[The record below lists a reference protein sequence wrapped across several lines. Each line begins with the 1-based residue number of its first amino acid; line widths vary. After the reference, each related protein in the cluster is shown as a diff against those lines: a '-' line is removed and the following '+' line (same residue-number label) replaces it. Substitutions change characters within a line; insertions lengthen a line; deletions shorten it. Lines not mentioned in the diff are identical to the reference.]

1 MDLDSFFGFEK
12 TVRELMILLN
22 YGDEDLRLVIMILHV
37 LGGAV
42 FFVVN
47 VLTSPFK
54 LLRPLFSWLGAIW
67 IQQTFMALIFVGLA
81 FFITKGEMSMSR
93 IFYLYLALL
102 LLTVLIH
109 ADLSRLMPE
118 KKKKQLAQQQDHRGR
133 IDFSFRIKGEIP
145 TNIR

>member
-12 TVRELMILLN
+12 TVRELIILLN
-22 YGDEDLRLVIMILHV
+22 YDGDLRLTIVILHV

-42 FFVVN
+42 FFVVS

-54 LLRPLFSWLGAIW
+54 LLRPLFSWLRAIW

-93 IFYLYLALL
+93 TFYLYLALF
-102 LLTVLIH
+102 LLTMVMH

-118 KKKKQLAQQQDHRGR
+118 KKQLAQQQDYLGR

-145 TNIR
+145 RNIR